1 MGTGELAAR
10 EVDGAVRFSVRV
22 TPRASRAAIT
32 GVHAG
37 ALKVSLTAP
46 PVEGAANAA
55 LIELLA
61 DALGV
66 AKRAVRIEHGDHG
79 RGTHPFGRRVDA
91 HGGAGDQEC
100 RDVRDHDDLAGRPRY
115 VTARLVR

>member
-1 MGTGELAAR
+1 MDSEDLQAR
-10 EVDGAVRFSVRV
+10 EVDGAVRFAVRV

-32 GVHAG
+32 GVHGG

-61 DALGV
+61 DALAV
-66 AKRAVRIEHGDHG
+66 PKRAVRIEHGDHNRQKTISIDG
-79 RGTHPFGRRVDA
+79 VT
-91 HGGAGDQEC
+91 
-100 RDVRDHDDLAGRPRY
+100 LAALR
-115 VTARLVR
+115 ALVPKR

>member
-1 MGTGELAAR
+1 MDSDDLQAR
-10 EVDGAVRFSVRV
+10 EVDGAVRFAVRV

-32 GVHAG
+32 GVHGG

-61 DALGV
+61 DALCV
-66 AKRAVRIEHGDHG
+66 PKRAVRIEHGDHNRQKAISIDG
-79 RGTHPFGRRVDA
+79 
-91 HGGAGDQEC
+91 
-100 RDVRDHDDLAGRPRY
+100 
-115 VTARLVR
+115 VTVAALRALVPKR

>member
-1 MGTGELAAR
+1 MTEALQLTESEGG
-10 EVDGAVRFSVRV
+10 VRISVRV

-32 GVHAG
+32 GVHGG

-61 DALGV
+61 EALSV
-66 AKRAVRIEHGDHG
+66 PKRAVHIEHGDHNRTKVVAITG
-79 RGTHPFGRRVDA
+79 VDA
-91 HGGAGDQEC
+91 S
-100 RDVRDHDDLAGRPRY
+100 RVRALLL
-115 VTARLVR
+115 TAR

>member
-1 MGTGELAAR
+1 MGTEELQAR
-10 EVDGAVRFSVRV
+10 EVDGVVRFAVRV

-61 DALGV
+61 DALRV
-66 AKRAVRIEHGDHG
+66 PKRAVRIEHGDHNRQKTVAVEG
-79 RGTHPFGRRVDA
+79 IT
-91 HGGAGDQEC
+91 
-100 RDVRDHDDLAGRPRY
+100 LAA
-115 VTARLVR
+115 VHALASS

>member
-1 MGTGELAAR
+1 MDSEDLQAR
-10 EVDGAVRFSVRV
+10 EVDGAVRFAVRV

-32 GVHAG
+32 GVHGG

-61 DALGV
+61 DALRV
-66 AKRAVRIEHGDHG
+66 PKRAVRIEHGDHNRQKAISIEG
-79 RGTHPFGRRVDA
+79 
-91 HGGAGDQEC
+91 
-100 RDVRDHDDLAGRPRY
+100 
-115 VTARLVR
+115 VTAAAVRALLPKR

>member
-1 MGTGELAAR
+1 MNDELELR
-10 EVDGAVRFSVRV
+10 EADGAVRFAVRV

-61 DALGV
+61 DALDV
-66 AKRAVRIEHGDHG
+66 PKRAVRIEHGDHNRQKTISIEG
-79 RGTHPFGRRVDA
+79 I
-91 HGGAGDQEC
+91 
-100 RDVRDHDDLAGRPRY
+100 
-115 VTARLVR
+115 TAAQLRALVAR

>member
-1 MGTGELAAR
+1 MDSEDLQAR
-10 EVDGAVRFSVRV
+10 EVDGAVRFAVRV

-32 GVHAG
+32 GVHGG

-61 DALGV
+61 EALAV
-66 AKRAVRIEHGDHG
+66 PKRAVRIEHGDHSRQKTISIDG
-79 RGTHPFGRRVDA
+79 VT
-91 HGGAGDQEC
+91 
-100 RDVRDHDDLAGRPRY
+100 LAALR
-115 VTARLVR
+115 ALVPKR

>member
-1 MGTGELAAR
+1 MDAEELQAQ
-10 EVDGAVRFSVRV
+10 ESHGVVRFAVRV

-61 DALGV
+61 DALSV
-66 AKRAVRIEHGDHG
+66 PKRAVRIEHGDHNRQKAISIEG
-79 RGTHPFGRRVDA
+79 
-91 HGGAGDQEC
+91 
-100 RDVRDHDDLAGRPRY
+100 
-115 VTARLVR
+115 VTVAALRALLPKR

>member
-1 MGTGELAAR
+1 MGTDELDVR
-10 EVDGAVRFSVRV
+10 EVDGMVRFAVRV

-32 GVHAG
+32 GVHGG

-61 DALGV
+61 DALDV
-66 AKRAVRIEHGDHG
+66 PKRAVRIEHGDHNRHKTLSIEG
-79 RGTHPFGRRVDA
+79 VTLA
-91 HGGAGDQEC
+91 A
-100 RDVRDHDDLAGRPRY
+100 VRALIK
-115 VTARLVR
+115 TS

>member
-1 MGTGELAAR
+1 MDDDVLRAR
-10 EVDGAVRFSVRV
+10 EVDGVLRFAVRV

-32 GVHAG
+32 GVHDG

-61 DALGV
+61 KALDV
-66 AKRAVRIEHGDHG
+66 PKRAVRIEHGDHN
-79 RGTHPFGRRVDA
+79 RHKTISIE
-91 HGGAGDQEC
+91 GAT
-100 RDVRDHDDLAGRPRY
+100 LA
-115 VTARLVR
+115 ALHALVVK

>member
-1 MGTGELAAR
+1 MNDELELR
-10 EVDGAVRFSVRV
+10 EAGGAVRFAVRV

-61 DALGV
+61 DALDV
-66 AKRAVRIEHGDHG
+66 PKRAVRIEHGDHNRQKTISIEG
-79 RGTHPFGRRVDA
+79 ITAAQLQALV
-91 HGGAGDQEC
+91 
-100 RDVRDHDDLAGRPRY
+100 PR
-115 VTARLVR
+115 

>member
-1 MGTGELAAR
+1 MDSEDFQAR
-10 EVDGAVRFSVRV
+10 EVDGAVRFAVRV

-32 GVHAG
+32 GMHGG

-61 DALGV
+61 GALGV
-66 AKRAVRIEHGDHG
+66 PKRAVRIEHGDHSRQKAISIEG
-79 RGTHPFGRRVDA
+79 VSLA
-91 HGGAGDQEC
+91 A
-100 RDVRDHDDLAGRPRY
+100 VRA
-115 VTARLVR
+115 LVPKR